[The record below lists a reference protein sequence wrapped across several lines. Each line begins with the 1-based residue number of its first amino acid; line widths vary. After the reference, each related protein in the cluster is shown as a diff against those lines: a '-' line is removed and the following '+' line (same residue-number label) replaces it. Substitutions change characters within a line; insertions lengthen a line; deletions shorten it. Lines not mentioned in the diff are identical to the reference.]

1 MSEGTRPYW
10 AVSRSSYRLQ
20 PARSPGRVLGGHV
33 RTDHGPGGG
42 DVLTQADIEAASRI
56 LDHASLF
63 QRVESVPLRQ
73 LRTGVHQ
80 ELL

>member
-1 MSEGTRPYW
+1 M
-10 AVSRSSYRLQ
+10 
-20 PARSPGRVLGGHV
+20 LGGHV